1 MNYFEFFEIPIAFQL
16 DEANLKKKFYKN
28 SKRFHPDFYTLE
40 EAAKQA
46 EALELSSL
54 NNEAYKVLSDF
65 DKRMKYILE
74 LESVM
79 GAEGE
84 NKMPQAF
91 LMEMMEVNETLME
104 LEFDYDAAKLE
115 TVKADIAQKEA
126 TLRKVVALA
135 LKNYDL
141 GIDKTEN
148 LKRIKD
154 FYLKNRY
161 LLRIYKNLNKFA
173 PH

>member
-1 MNYFEFFEIPIAFQL
+1 MNYFEFFEIPVAFQL
-16 DEANLKKKFYKN
+16 DEADLKKKFYKN

-40 EAAKQA
+40 ATAKQA

-54 NNEAYKVLSDF
+54 NNEAYKVLLDF
-65 DKRMKYILE
+65 DQRMKYILE

-104 LEFDYDAAKLE
+104 LEFDHDATKLE
-115 TVKADIAQKEA
+115 AIRETIAQKE
-126 TLRKVVALA
+126 TSLREAVAPA

-141 GIDKTEN
+141 GIEKIEN

-154 FYLKNRY
+154 YYLKNRY

-173 PH
+173 PR